1 MIKVIR
7 HLAERQG
14 KLSGGTHTGETCEE
28 EQGFPANIFALGKRE
43 VLVEKEILM
52 TYAHVGDAGL
62 EEQIG
67 HASENLIEIDDKV
80 GTAALYLVGDE
91 AYALPV
97 LGEHADV
104 VGQTM
109 GDARTLVVVVGQKV
123 RAVECLH
130 LRADVALEEI
140 GQRARLASSHQYF
153 CHFMSI
159 TAKQLLHRDGLGHV
173 ASAFTLYNKYY
184 FHLLLYLLSGAKV

>member
-52 TYAHVGDAGL
+52 TYAHVGDAGR

-80 GTAALYLVGDE
+80 GAAALYLVGDE

-97 LGEHADV
+97 L
-104 VGQTM
+104 
-109 GDARTLVVVVGQKV
+109 R
-123 RAVECLH
+123 
-130 LRADVALEEI
+130 
-140 GQRARLASSHQYF
+140 
-153 CHFMSI
+153 
-159 TAKQLLHRDGLGHV
+159 
-173 ASAFTLYNKYY
+173 
-184 FHLLLYLLSGAKV
+184 